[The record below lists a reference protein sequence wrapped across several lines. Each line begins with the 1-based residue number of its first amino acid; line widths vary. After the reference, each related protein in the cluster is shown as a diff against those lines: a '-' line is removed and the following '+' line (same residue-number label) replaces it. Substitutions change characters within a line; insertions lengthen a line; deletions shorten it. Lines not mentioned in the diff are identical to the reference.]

1 MVSLTPS
8 TESRMSEFLTCHR
21 RQPVERLEKDGAKR
35 EFQQCANM
43 IAKRFGTEVAATDC
57 AQCSVRASVRISG
70 LQVEAAGSK
79 RIWEEPVLEADGTI
93 RYARRGIEP
102 PPEHFGFRR
111 MNEDIT
117 SDDAW
122 AFVPVFVPCPF
133 REMVNGVRPDG
144 CLKTNA
150 VCVHEDSGFHNQVV
164 TPAICAECL
173 VRPQDR
179 SAACSDKAQPQ
190 LEHRT

>member
-1 MVSLTPS
+1 MP
-8 TESRMSEFLTCHR
+8 EFLTCHR
-21 RQPVERLEKDGAKR
+21 RQPVERLEKGGSKR

-43 IAKRFGTEVAATDC
+43 IAKRFGTEVAAEDC
-57 AQCSVRASVRISG
+57 GACPVRAGARIMG
-70 LQVEAAGSK
+70 LQLEGASGN
-79 RIWEEPVLEADGTI
+79 RDWDEPTLEADGTI

-102 PPEHFGFRR
+102 PPEHEGYRR
-111 MNEDIT
+111 LNEDVT

-122 AFVPVFVPCPF
+122 AFVPVFLPCPF
-133 REMVNGVRPDG
+133 REMVNGVRRSG

-150 VCVHEDSGFHNQVV
+150 VCVHEDSGYQNQVV
-164 TPAICAECL
+164 TPEICAACE
-173 VRPQDR
+173 VRPRDH